1 MPLAW
6 WLGGSLTLACL
17 GRGPSAELGLVAG
30 GPSADFGLVG
40 GPSAAPGLAG
50 GGGIGTGGP
59 LYGGGGCMSGVILLK
74 PRGSWAYCPGVSLA
88 RCCCL
93 FHSQHVEPQH
103 CEWAWLLNDDS
114 PCVGPCVLVTQ
125 LWLLK
130 TAPHTHPGEKS
141 STQG

>member
-17 GRGPSAELGLVAG
+17 GRGPSTDLGLVAG

-74 PRGSWAYCPGVSLA
+74 PRGSWACCPGTSPWPGAVAFSI
-88 RCCCL
+88 
-93 FHSQHVEPQH
+93 HSMLSRSTVNGLGFLMMTHR
-103 CEWAWLLNDDS
+103 AWD
-114 PCVGPCVLVTQ
+114 PVC
-125 LWLLK
+125 
-130 TAPHTHPGEKS
+130 
-141 STQG
+141 